1 MQSVLTPLPPDCRTA
16 RLQDG
21 AKRQTFR
28 LFSTFAPI
36 MSKKYYIETYGCQM
50 NVADSEVVASVLS
63 DAGYMPAAGIGE
75 ADIILVNTCSIRENA
90 EQRVWGR
97 LDLFRAQKK
106 KRPQVIVG
114 VLGCMAERLKEK
126 LLESDKMVDMV
137 VGPDAYRDLPML
149 VETAATGHSAVNVL
163 LSREE
168 TYADISPVRLESNGV
183 SAFISIMR
191 GCNNMCAYCVVPYVR
206 GAERSR
212 DPGTIVQEA
221 KDAFDKGYREVTLL
235 GQNVNSY
242 SWSQSERK
250 TGIDDTTPGRNRL
263 KIDDPTPGRT
273 HLKIDEQIYHNPA
286 GITGTSDMSFG
297 NDLTAHNPGMIS
309 GESGSESNLSH
320 GKPRPVG
327 FAELLEMV
335 ASIDP
340 LLRVRYSTSHP
351 KDISDVV
358 LEVMAKYN
366 NICKHIHLPVQSG
379 STAVLGRMNRKYT
392 REWYLGRIDAIN
404 RILPGCAISTDIIA
418 GFCGETEE
426 EHQETLSLMREVGFD
441 FAYMFKYSERPGTK
455 ASRHMQDDVPDEVK
469 TRRLNEII
477 SLQNEMSGHSKKA
490 DIGRTFEVL
499 VEGPAKKPAGAMMG
513 RTSGNKVVVFQTSDV
528 KPGDY
533 VQVQITRATSAT
545 LIGNLIT

>member
-1 MQSVLTPLPPDCRTA
+1 MP
-16 RLQDG
+16 
-21 AKRQTFR
+21 
-28 LFSTFAPI
+28 
-36 MSKKYYIETYGCQM
+36 KKFYIETYGCQM

-63 DAGYMPAAGIGE
+63 DAGYLPAGTIGE
-75 ADIILVNTCSIRENA
+75 ADLILVNTCSIRENA
-90 EQRVWGR
+90 EQRIWGR
-97 LDLFRAQKK
+97 LDLFRSEKK

-149 VETAATGHSAVNVL
+149 VESAVSGHAAVNVL

-191 GCNNMCAYCVVPYVR
+191 GCNNMCSYCVVPYVR

-212 DPGTIVQEA
+212 DPETIVREA
-221 KDAFDKGYREVTLL
+221 REVFEKGFREVTLL

-242 SWSQSERK
+242 SWN
-250 TGIDDTTPGRNRL
+250 G
-263 KIDDPTPGRT
+263 
-273 HLKIDEQIYHNPA
+273 A
-286 GITGTSDMSFG
+286 GQENEPPSAAIMSGTARPDSGQHRSDLINEKVLLPDMSL
-297 NDLTAHNPGMIS
+297 LT
-309 GESGSESNLSH
+309 
-320 GKPRPVG
+320 GKQETIN
-327 FAELLEMV
+327 FASLLEMV

-340 LLRVRYSTSHP
+340 RLRVRYSTSHP
-351 KDISDVV
+351 KDLSDDV
-358 LEVMAKYN
+358 LEVMAKYS

-379 STAVLGRMNRKYT
+379 SSSVLKRMNRKYT

-426 EHQETLSLMREVGFD
+426 EHRETLSLMREAGFD
-441 FAYMFKYSERPGTK
+441 FAYMFKYSERPGTG
-455 ASRHMQDDVPDEVK
+455 AARHMKDDVSEEVK

-477 SLQNEMSGHSKKA
+477 ALQNELSAVSKKT

-513 RTSGNKVVVFQTSDV
+513 RTSGNKVVVFQADGV
-528 KPGDY
+528 RPGDY
-533 VQVQITRATSAT
+533 VNVTITRSTSAT
-545 LIGNLIT
+545 LIGNIV

>member
-1 MQSVLTPLPPDCRTA
+1 
-16 RLQDG
+16 
-21 AKRQTFR
+21 
-28 LFSTFAPI
+28 
-36 MSKKYYIETYGCQM
+36 M
-50 NVADSEVVASVLS
+50 NVADSEVVASVLA
-63 DAGYMPAAGIGE
+63 DAGYAPAVSIHE

-106 KRPQVIVG
+106 KRPHVIVG

-149 VETAATGHSAVNVL
+149 VETASTGHSAVNVL

-212 DPGTIVQEA
+212 DPGTIVREA
-221 KDAFDKGYREVTLL
+221 KEAFERGYREVTLL

-242 SWSQSERK
+242 SWKESDGSITLTPPSKETGNHLSDGNPTHAAVAANSHPSVQVPENLHLQIPLK
-250 TGIDDTTPGRNRL
+250 TSS
-263 KIDDPTPGRT
+263 DPVEKST
-273 HLKIDEQIYHNPA
+273 D
-286 GITGTSDMSFG
+286 SSS
-297 NDLTAHNPGMIS
+297 IS
-309 GESGSESNLSH
+309 H
-320 GKPRPVG
+320 TVG

-335 ASIDP
+335 ALIDP
-340 LLRVRYSTSHP
+340 GLRIRYSTSHP
-351 KDISDVV
+351 KDLSDDV
-358 LEVMAKYN
+358 LEVMAKYD

-392 REWYLGRIDAIN
+392 RKWYLGRIVAIN
-404 RILPGCAISTDIIA
+404 RILPECAISTDIIA

-426 EHQETLSLMREVGFD
+426 EHQETLNLMREVGFD
-441 FAYMFKYSERPGTK
+441 FAYMFKYSERAGTK
-455 ASRHMQDDVPDEVK
+455 ASRHMKDDVPEDVK

-477 SLQNEMSGHSKKA
+477 ALQNELSAVSKKS
-490 DIGRTFEVL
+490 DVGRTFEVL

-513 RTSGNKVVVFQTSDV
+513 RTSGNKVVVFQASDV
-528 KPGDY
+528 RPGDY
-533 VQVQITRATSAT
+533 VQVTITRATSAT
-545 LIGNLIT
+545 LIGNLIP